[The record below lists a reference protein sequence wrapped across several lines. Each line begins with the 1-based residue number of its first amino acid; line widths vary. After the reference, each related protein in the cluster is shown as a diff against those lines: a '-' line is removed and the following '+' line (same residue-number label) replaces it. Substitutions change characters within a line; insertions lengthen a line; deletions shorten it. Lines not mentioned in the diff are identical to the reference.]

1 MSLPKNLLYANKVN
15 ASAAR
20 AYTSNIQPTGAS
32 SYSPNDTCI
41 LNIPCNPNTV
51 LSGADSFLKFSVTVT
66 NGATA
71 NGLVRMSK
79 AGAHGLIQR
88 VRLFSP
94 NGVLLEDVSEYGNL
108 LSVLA
113 THQRSADKNSGV
125 GSVSEGFDE
134 SVPLI
139 QCTGTNT
146 TASVGAVL
154 NSVRGLRIVNPLYS
168 DAVTLGANAV
178 STAVTF
184 AIPLVSIVGSLTDKY
199 FPLFAA
205 SGMGALRLEIQFA
218 SNASIP
224 FVCPSVLSTF
234 TISNLEYIG
243 QFIELSDQ
251 AIGTIRASL
260 GGGDLAMA
268 VDRWSN
274 ISYSASLA
282 NATTQIAMPVPF
294 KYSSITSLLLTQ
306 RLQSTLGPA
315 SADFDAYSSAHF
327 NILEYYINLG
337 SMTVPTKRPNDLAQ
351 IFNLYQQA
359 LGSPGDIGYAP
370 NVCRQQYITQPLV
383 VVSTETPGALNPDLN
398 CIQPS
403 FALGMDMSSYP
414 SSDSSGMFSGFNSQ
428 AVDIFWNIIYNANST
443 TPNIRYDAYCGHQ
456 AVLTF
461 GANGVQIRY

>member
-15 ASAAR
+15 ASSAR
-20 AYTSNIQPTGAS
+20 AYTSNIQPTGS
-32 SYSPNDTCI
+32 STYSPNDVAI

-51 LSGADSFLKFSVTVT
+51 LSGADSFLKFSVTAT

-71 NGLVRMSK
+71 NPYVRMSK
-79 AGAHGLIQR
+79 AGAHGLIAR

-108 LSVLA
+108 LAMLA
-113 THQRSADKNSGV
+113 THQRSADKNTGV

-134 SVPLI
+134 SVCLVSSL
-139 QCTGTNT
+139 T
-146 TASVGAVL
+146 TVAPVGAMV
-154 NSVRGLRIVNPLYS
+154 NSVRGLRIANPLYDS
-168 DAVTLGANAV
+168 AVTLGANATTSV
-178 STAVTF
+178 FTF

-199 FPLFAA
+199 FPLFAC

-224 FVCPSVLSTF
+224 FVAPQVLSTF
-234 TISNLEYIG
+234 TISNLEYVG

-268 VDRWSN
+268 VDRWAN
-274 ISYSASLA
+274 ISYSATLA
-282 NATTQIAMPVPF
+282 TAVTQVSMPVPF

-315 SADFDAYSSAHF
+315 SADNDAYASAHF
-327 NILEYYINLG
+327 NILEYYLNLG

-383 VVSTETPGALNPDLN
+383 VASTEVGGGANVGLD

-428 AVDIFWNIIYNANST
+428 SVDIFWNIIYNANASA
-443 TPNIRYDAYCGHQ
+443 IAVRYDAYCGHQ